1 METKPKKM
9 KPAEVI
15 ARIHLHATSL
25 LFLWQSVQGGDSWT
39 NREAKQAYYNA
50 LNSLKQHGLIEDF
63 SLTKGITFKNTP

>member
-1 METKPKKM
+1 METKPKEMRDRIKRH
-9 KPAEVI
+9 AE
-15 ARIHLHATSL
+15 SL